1 LLPEKI
7 KNMKQVFSVL
17 LTPVY
22 LFVFVFLILFFHP
35 VQVIANWIWGYP
47 VRKKVVDVL
56 NFALLYSLWIIGTKI
71 SFRGFG
77 KIPRNR
83 PLIIVSN
90 HQSLLDIPTIVV
102 GFRKYHPKFI
112 SKIELGKGIPSVSY
126 NLRHGGSVLIDRK
139 NGSQAVKDIL
149 KLGKHIEENNYAA
162 CIFPEGTR
170 SKTGALKSFMPAGIA
185 SLIRSAP
192 SAVIV
197 PFVIDGN
204 YEIMKNGFF
213 PMTFGC
219 HLKLTALDPI
229 EPKDIDPT
237 QLTQQIEDLIR
248 KQLGQPILKN

>member
-1 LLPEKI
+1 
-7 KNMKQVFSVL
+7 MKQVFSVI

-22 LFVFVFLILFFHP
+22 LLFFGILILVFHP
-35 VQVIANWIWGYP
+35 IQVITNRIWGYP

-56 NFALLYSLWIIGTKI
+56 NFGLLYGLWILGTKI

-77 KIPRNR
+77 KIPKNR

-90 HQSLLDIPTIVV
+90 HQSLMDIPTIVV

-126 NLRHGGSVLIDRK
+126 NLRHGGSVLIDRE
-139 NGSQAVKDIL
+139 NRSQSVKDIL
-149 KLGKHIEENNYAA
+149 KLGKHIEENKYAA

-170 SKTGALKSFMPAGIA
+170 TKNGTLKSFMPAGIA

-219 HLKLTALDPI
+219 SLKLTALEPIDP
-229 EPKDIDPT
+229 KGSDPT
-237 QLTQQIEDLIR
+237 QLTQQIEFLIR
-248 KQLGQPILKN
+248 KQLEQPITEG